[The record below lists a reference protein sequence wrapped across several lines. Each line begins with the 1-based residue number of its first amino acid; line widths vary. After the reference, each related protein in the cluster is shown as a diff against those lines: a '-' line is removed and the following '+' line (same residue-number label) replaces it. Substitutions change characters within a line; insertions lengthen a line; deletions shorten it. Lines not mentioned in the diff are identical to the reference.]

1 MKKIII
7 IIFLLIFTGCSKTI
21 YIPVESVKTEY
32 RNVLQRDSIYILD
45 SVFMSVKGD
54 TVYKEKY
61 KTIYKDKLKRDSIHI
76 NDTIRIPYPV
86 DKIVE
91 VNKLNWFQK
100 ISMYGFTSIIVGL
113 IIWFLIKIK
122 VWKRF

>member
-1 MKKIII
+1 MNKII

-32 RNVLQRDSIYILD
+32 RNVLQRDSIHILD

-61 KTIYKDKLKRDSIHI
+61 KTIYKDKLKRDSIYI

-100 ISMYGFTSIIVGL
+100 ISMYGFTSIIIGL

>member
-1 MKKIII
+1 MNKIII
-7 IIFLLIFTGCSKTI
+7 LLLILILTGCSKTI

-32 RNVLQRDSIYILD
+32 KNILQRDSIHILD

-61 KTIYKDKLKRDSIHI
+61 KTIYKDKLKRDSIYI

-100 ISMYGFTSIIVGL
+100 ISMYGFSSVIIGL

>member
-1 MKKIII
+1 MV
-7 IIFLLIFTGCSKTI
+7 

-32 RNVLQRDSIYILD
+32 RNVLQRDSIHILD

-54 TVYKEKY
+54 TIYKEKY
-61 KTIYKDKLKRDSIHI
+61 KTIYKDKLKRDSIYI
-76 NDTIRIPYPV
+76 NDTIRIPYLV

-100 ISMYGFTSIIVGL
+100 ISMYGFTSIIIGL
-113 IIWFLIKIK
+113 IIWFLVKIK

>member
-1 MKKIII
+1 MNKIII
-7 IIFLLIFTGCSKTI
+7 LLLILIFTGCSKMV

-32 RNVLQRDSIYILD
+32 RNVLQRDSIHILD

>member
-1 MKKIII
+1 MNKIII
-7 IIFLLIFTGCSKTI
+7 ILILILTGCSKTI

-32 RNVLQRDSIYILD
+32 RNVLQRDSIYITD

-91 VNKLNWFQK
+91 VNKINWFQK